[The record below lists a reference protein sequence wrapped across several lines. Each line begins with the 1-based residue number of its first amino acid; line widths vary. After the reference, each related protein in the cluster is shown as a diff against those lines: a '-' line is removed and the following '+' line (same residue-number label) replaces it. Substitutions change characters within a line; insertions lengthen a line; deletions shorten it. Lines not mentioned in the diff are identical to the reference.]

1 MNWQNLKKDSGYG
14 FDIESTSTQL
24 NEINDSPLDFED
36 LQLDI
41 QEGLDSFESNDY
53 GEGEDEQSLC

>member
-1 MNWQNLKKDSGYG
+1 LAELKKDSGDG

>member
-1 MNWQNLKKDSGYG
+1 MAELKKDSGDG